1 MIFHVDPA
9 AVADAGTELDIQARF
24 IGRMRKLAPDIK
36 VVATP
41 NGGKRTAW
49 EGMKA
54 KREGMVA
61 GWPDVTCFW
70 SNGIDENAIPGL
82 CMIEFKARGGRLSDE
97 QIHWGNWLTRHGF
110 RFAVCRSAE
119 TAVEFVRASGAPF
132 LLHQEDAA

>member
-9 AVADAGTELDIQARF
+9 AIADAGTELDIQARF
-24 IGRMRKLAPDIK
+24 IGRMRKLAPGIK

-70 SNGIDENAIPGL
+70 SNGIDESAIPGL

-97 QIHWGNWLTRHGF
+97 QIHWGSWLTRHGF

-119 TAVEFVRASGAPF
+119 TAVEFVRASGGPF
-132 LLHQEDAA
+132 LLHQEGAA